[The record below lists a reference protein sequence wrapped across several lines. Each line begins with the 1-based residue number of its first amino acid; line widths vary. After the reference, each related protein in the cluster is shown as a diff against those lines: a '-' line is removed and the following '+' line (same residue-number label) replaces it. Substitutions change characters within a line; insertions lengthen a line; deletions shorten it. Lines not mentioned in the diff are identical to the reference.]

1 MDKQNG
7 MSIRSTDTATTWM
20 NLETGCG
27 VEAHILCDFV
37 YVKCPER
44 ANPQRQ
50 KVDSLFSSGW
60 VEIRGHFFM
69 STVFVLS
76 WGGEKVL
83 ELVVKITQL
92 VNVLKTSELYTFK
105 G

>member
-1 MDKQNG
+1 
-7 MSIRSTDTATTWM
+7 
-20 NLETGCG
+20 
-27 VEAHILCDFV
+27 
-37 YVKCPER
+37 
-44 ANPQRQ
+44 
-50 KVDSLFSSGW
+50 
-60 VEIRGHFFM
+60 M